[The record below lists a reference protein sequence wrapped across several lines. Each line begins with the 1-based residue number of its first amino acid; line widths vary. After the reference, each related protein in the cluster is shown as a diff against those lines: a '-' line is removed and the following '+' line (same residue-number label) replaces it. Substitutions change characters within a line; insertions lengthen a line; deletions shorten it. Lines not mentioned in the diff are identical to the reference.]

1 LRAKHVVASQISLVI
16 GFGYRETNQTHGFGG
31 QLTIDATNLSLP
43 ITTALRD
50 IFRQHYNG
58 QVVRNVYVSA
68 GHLAPEGVEQ
78 IDLFTPV
85 VINTRQRT
93 IDTVIDDIRK
103 RFGVGAVFKSSSV
116 AGGTMLNRIGLVGGH
131 NGGNAYG

>member
-1 LRAKHVVASQISLVI
+1 M
-16 GFGYRETNQTHGFGG
+16 
-31 QLTIDATNLSLP
+31 
-43 ITTALRD
+43 
-50 IFRQHYNG
+50 
-58 QVVRNVYVSA
+58 RNVYVSA
-68 GHLAPEGVEQ
+68 GRLAPEGVEQ

-103 RFGVGAVFKSSSV
+103 KFGVGAVFKSSSV